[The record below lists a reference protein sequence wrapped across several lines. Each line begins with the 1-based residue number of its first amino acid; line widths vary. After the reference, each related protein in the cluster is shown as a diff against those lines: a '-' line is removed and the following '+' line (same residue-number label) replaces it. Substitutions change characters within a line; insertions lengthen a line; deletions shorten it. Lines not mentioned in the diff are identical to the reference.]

1 MSKVIPKAIKALPVR
16 SVRDSLNHLTALFY
30 GLSGSGKTTLS
41 GTFPGPVLVLDIG
54 DKGTESIS
62 DVEDCEV
69 MEIDSWDD
77 LEMTYW
83 FLKESEGKYKTV
95 VLDTV
100 TNLQQL
106 AIAKVNDGDADAKM
120 GFKEWGD
127 VVTLM
132 KEWLVN
138 FRDLGI
144 NVVFL
149 AQERKFNVNEDE
161 GIDDNLLL
169 PEIGPRLTPSLSSH
183 LASIVSVVGN
193 TFIRARIEKR
203 TTTNRRGKELIEE
216 YEVPEYSLRVGPNP
230 YYVTK
235 VRKPKGFTVPETVED
250 PTYDKLIKLIKGED
264 V

>member
-1 MSKVIPKAIKALPVR
+1 MTKVVPKAKPKLPLR
-16 SVRDSLNHLTALFY
+16 SVQNALDHLTALFY

-41 GTFPGPVLVLDIG
+41 GTFPTPMLILDVG
-54 DKGTESIS
+54 DKGTDSIS
-62 DVEDCEV
+62 DIKDCDV
-69 MEIDSWDD
+69 MEVESWSDFEMAYWYLKDNGDS
-77 LEMTYW
+77 
-83 FLKESEGKYKTV
+83 YKTV
-95 VLDTV
+95 VIDTV

-106 AIAKVNDGDADAKM
+106 AIEKVNDGDMDAKM
-120 GFKEWGD
+120 SFKEWGE

-132 KEWLVN
+132 KEWLISY
-138 FRDLGI
+138 RDLGI

-193 TFIRARIEKR
+193 TFIRARTETRK
-203 TTTNRRGKELIEE
+203 TTNRRGKELIEE

-235 VRKPKGFTVPETVED
+235 VRKPKEVTVPDSITD
-250 PTYDKLIKLIKGED
+250 PTYTKIINAIKGES
-264 V
+264 